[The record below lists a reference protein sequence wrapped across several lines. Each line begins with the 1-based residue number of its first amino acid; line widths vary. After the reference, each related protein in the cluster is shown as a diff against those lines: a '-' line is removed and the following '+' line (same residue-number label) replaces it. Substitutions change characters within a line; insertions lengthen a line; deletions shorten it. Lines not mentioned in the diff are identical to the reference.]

1 MAAAEVLMFPEPVQ
15 MPEPAQVTD
24 SSDLA
29 QKTVF
34 VKVRFGSL
42 GNSRKVNDNVLETDA
57 DKALLKVS
65 KTLLDSAEL
74 EAIRKADGKMR
85 QYLYNTCLPF
95 DTGIML
101 LPCGLISD
109 VHKRLAEYRDERAVL
124 VSSFL
129 SVYPELCKSA
139 AQRLGSLY
147 NPADYPTADAV
158 EARFVFDWQYVSFGV
173 PGQLK
178 GISAGLFAAEQEK
191 ASAIM
196 KAAAEDITVLMRQTL
211 LEMVSHLQE
220 RLTPTDD
227 GKAKILRESAV
238 KNLQEFLN
246 TFDLRNVTDD
256 KALQA
261 QVAKVKALISGTNA
275 EALRNSDLFR
285 DKIRSGMAEV
295 SSVLST
301 MVEDKAGRKF
311 RTDD

>member
-1 MAAAEVLMFPEPVQ
+1 MAALAEVIT
-15 MPEPAQVTD
+15 MPEPAHVND
-24 SSDLA
+24 CADLA

-57 DKALLKVS
+57 DKELLKVS

-74 EAIRKADGKMR
+74 EAVRKADGKMR

-95 DTGIML
+95 DIGIML
-101 LPCGLISD
+101 LPCGLIAD
-109 VHKRLAEYRDERAVL
+109 VHKRLTEYREKRAEL
-124 VSSFL
+124 VSAFL
-129 SVYPELCKSA
+129 AVYPELCKQA
-139 AQRLGSLY
+139 ALRLGSLY
-147 NPADYPTADAV
+147 NPGDYPSAEAV
-158 EARFVFDWQYVSFGV
+158 KAKFVFDWQYVSFGV

-178 GISAGLFAAEQEK
+178 GISSGLFESEQAK
-191 ASAIM
+191 ASAMM

-220 RLTPTDD
+220 RLTPGDD

-256 KALQA
+256 KALQS

-275 EALRNSDLFR
+275 EALRNSDVFR
-285 DKIRSGMAEV
+285 DKIRAGMSEV
-295 SSVLST
+295 SSSLST
-301 MVEDKAGRKF
+301 MVEDKASRKF